1 MDKVNILLVDDQPG
15 KLLTY
20 EAILENLGERLVS
33 VRSGREALQF
43 LLKEECAVILLDIV
57 MPDMDGFETA
67 AMIRQRQ
74 RLERTPIIF
83 LTAYSTSD
91 LDRIKGYEYG
101 AIDVVF
107 APIVPE
113 ILRAKVLALVELYR
127 VRRELAQANE
137 QLRAEIAERRRAQ
150 EQALQAERLAAI
162 GQMVTGLAH
171 ESRNALQQIQAAVEM
186 LSRRVRTEPESG
198 LVFEVQ
204 KAHDRIHRL
213 LEEVRGYASPMKL
226 NLELHDLSAIWSE
239 AWRQLSQAHE
249 GRNVQFQANTGGLD
263 LRCRVD
269 SFRIER
275 VFYNVLENALAAC
288 DDPARISI
296 SCSEAEWNGAFA
308 TRIRIADNGEG
319 LTSEQRKRI
328 FEPFFTTKTSGMG
341 LGMAIARR
349 IVEAHG
355 GTIAV
360 AEETSPG
367 TTIEILLPRGRT

>member
-20 EAILENLGERLVS
+20 QAVLEDLGERLVP
-33 VRSGREALQF
+33 VQSGREALQF

-57 MPDMDGFETA
+57 MPEMDGFETA
-67 AMIRQRQ
+67 AMIRQRE

-83 LTAYSTSD
+83 LTSYSTSD

-137 QLRAEIAERRRAQ
+137 QLRAEIVERRRAQ

-162 GQMVTGLAH
+162 GQMVAGLAH
-171 ESRNALQQIQAAVEM
+171 ESRNALQQIQASVEM
-186 LSRRVRTEPESG
+186 LARRVRTEPEAS
-198 LVFEVQ
+198 LVSEIQ

-213 LEEVRGYASPMKL
+213 LEQVRGYVSPLKL
-226 NLELHDLSAIWSE
+226 KCELHDLSAIWRE
-239 AWRQLSQAHE
+239 AWRQLSAEHQ
-249 GRNVQFQANTGGLD
+249 GRDVQFHADADGVE
-263 LRCRVD
+263 LRCAVD
-269 SFRIER
+269 PFPIER
-275 VFYNVLENALAAC
+275 VFANILENSLEAC
-288 DDPARISI
+288 SDPARITI
-296 SCSEAEWNGAFA
+296 SCSEAELNCTGAI
-308 TRIRIADNGEG
+308 RIRVADNGTG
-319 LTSEQRKRI
+319 LTNEQRQHL
-328 FEPFFTTKTSGMG
+328 FEPFYTTKTTGTG
-341 LGMAIARR
+341 LGLAIAKR

-355 GTIAV
+355 GAIAV
-360 AEETSPG
+360 ADEGGPG
-367 TTIEILLPRGRT
+367 TTIEILLPRGRS